1 MVNFYVNRIKQ
12 GKMKLKDVPERWYEA
27 VKEALIN
34 DGWPVDEDSSNT

>member
-34 DGWPVDEDSSNT
+34 DGWPVDEVSSSN